1 MDGRRGDRPQPE
13 QGPAGPHHPRRRRRV
28 VRRRG
33 PHPARSGP
41 HPGRGR
47 ADAGPVRR
55 RRDARPGR
63 PRRRGPGP
71 AERSGRSRPAVHGL
85 GRGPGRRSGHVA
97 PAARRSVPGRTR
109 PGADGSRAHPRGR
122 RPGAHVGG
130 RGRAEPGVHRPRVR
144 LADRRRAAQPAER
157 RDRAAV
163 ARHAGVRLPDG
174 RGPGRSSGLRAA
186 RRPEPGRDPARA
198 HRRPDRARR
207 TDRDRGDGLPVPR
220 RRPRPGIVVGTAV
233 RRGRRDHR
241 AAPGPGLGHSRHV
254 PPGPRHRRHLLRPQR
269 RIRARRRRVRSG
281 LLRDQ
286 SPRGTGHGPAA
297 AAAAGDL
304 VGGAGTGRDR
314 PDEPAGLADRGL
326 RRRLGPG
333 IRTVRLDRLRRPP
346 ADRGLDQ
353 RAVRA
358 RLLHPGA
365 GGPGGHRGHGLF
377 LLAGGAASG
386 RAGAA
391 GGECSLALAGGV
403 TIMATPGALVGF
415 SRQRG
420 LAQDGRCKAFSAHA
434 DGIGMAEGAGMML
447 LERLSDAR
455 RNGHPVLAVIR
466 GSAVNQDGAS
476 NGLTAPNG
484 PSQQRVIRAAL
495 ANARLSAAEVDAVEA
510 HGTGTTL
517 GDPIEAQALLATYGQ
532 DRPEDRPLWLG
543 SVKSN
548 LGHTQSAAGAAG
560 VMKMVLALRHQELP
574 RTLHAEE
581 PAENIDWSAGNV
593 ELLAKPRPWPVNGR
607 VRRAGVSAFGISG
620 TNAHVIIEEAPAAGD
635 PPSTAGDPEPA
646 VPVLTGPVAA
656 WLVSARSGAG
666 LRAQAGRLG
675 EFVRARPELDVADV
689 AWSLVTSRSVFE
701 HRAVVVGRD
710 RPELLSGL
718 SSVAA
723 GRPAAGVVTG
733 TVPAG
738 GGGGRVV
745 FVFPG
750 QGSQWAGMGRE
761 LAEASPV
768 FAARLAECGRALAP
782 YVDWSLDDVL
792 HGREGAP
799 GLDRVDVVQPA
810 LWAVMVSLAS
820 VWQAAGVEPDAVV
833 GHSQGEIAAAVVA
846 GILTLEDAA
855 KIVALRSQALTA
867 LSGRGGMLSIA
878 ESADAV
884 AARVA
889 HWDGRASVAAV
900 NGPDATVVSGD
911 PDALA
916 EVLAGCERDGVRA
929 RMLPVDYASHGPQAD
944 ELREEILRLL
954 DGVVPGPARVPI
966 VSAMTGEFLRGPEM
980 DAGYWYASL
989 RAPVEFSRA
998 IEALGRAG
1006 YGVFVETSAHPVL
1019 VTAIGATLENA
1030 RPGDDPA
1037 EPGTARGLR
1046 RPPVLTGTLRRDD
1059 GGADRMLASLA
1070 EVHVHGVPVDWAA
1083 VLPTGARVD
1092 LPTYAFQHQRFW
1104 LETGKALRSGDPAE
1118 ARFWAAVED
1127 GDLAG
1132 LTGTLAVD
1140 PDKPFREVLPAL
1152 ASWRQR
1158 ERGET
1163 VTAGWR
1169 YRISWPALPD
1179 PRPAPLTG
1187 TWLLV
1192 AAPAQRELAGA
1203 CMSALDA
1210 AGADVVLVETAPGE
1224 TGRQALADRLD
1235 PGPAPAGVV
1244 SLLAL
1249 DEAPLPGAPVVTT
1262 GLAGTLALLQ
1272 ALGDRGIEAPLWVL
1286 TRGAVAAGPGETLA
1300 SPGQSPVWGLG
1311 RVAALEHPGRWGG
1324 LIDLPSELDE
1334 RAADRL
1340 VRLLAAGDTL
1350 SGEDQ
1355 VAIRGDGIRVRR
1367 LVRAPRTGGAER
1379 WTPTGTVLVTG
1390 GTGAV
1395 GGRVGGWLAGR
1406 GAPGSS
1412 CPAAP
1417 GRPPP
1422 VPPRSPPRWP
1432 KPAPPSRWSP
1442 ATPPTGSRPPP
1453 CSTGS
1458 IGPGRR

>member
-1 MDGRRGDRPQPE
+1 
-13 QGPAGPHHPRRRRRV
+13 
-28 VRRRG
+28 
-33 PHPARSGP
+33 
-41 HPGRGR
+41 
-47 ADAGPVRR
+47 
-55 RRDARPGR
+55 
-63 PRRRGPGP
+63 
-71 AERSGRSRPAVHGL
+71 
-85 GRGPGRRSGHVA
+85 
-97 PAARRSVPGRTR
+97 
-109 PGADGSRAHPRGR
+109 
-122 RPGAHVGG
+122 
-130 RGRAEPGVHRPRVR
+130 
-144 LADRRRAAQPAER
+144 
-157 RDRAAV
+157 
-163 ARHAGVRLPDG
+163 
-174 RGPGRSSGLRAA
+174 
-186 RRPEPGRDPARA
+186 
-198 HRRPDRARR
+198 
-207 TDRDRGDGLPVPR
+207 
-220 RRPRPGIVVGTAV
+220 
-233 RRGRRDHR
+233 
-241 AAPGPGLGHSRHV
+241 
-254 PPGPRHRRHLLRPQR
+254 
-269 RIRARRRRVRSG
+269 
-281 LLRDQ
+281 
-286 SPRGTGHGPAA
+286 
-297 AAAAGDL
+297 
-304 VGGAGTGRDR
+304 
-314 PDEPAGLADRGL
+314 
-326 RRRLGPG
+326 
-333 IRTVRLDRLRRPP
+333 
-346 ADRGLDQ
+346 
-353 RAVRA
+353 
-358 RLLHPGA
+358 
-365 GGPGGHRGHGLF
+365 
-377 LLAGGAASG
+377 
-386 RAGAA
+386 
-391 GGECSLALAGGV
+391 
-403 TIMATPGALVGF
+403 
-415 SRQRG
+415 
-420 LAQDGRCKAFSAHA
+420 
-434 DGIGMAEGAGMML
+434 
-447 LERLSDAR
+447 
-455 RNGHPVLAVIR
+455 
-466 GSAVNQDGAS
+466 
-476 NGLTAPNG
+476 
-484 PSQQRVIRAAL
+484 
-495 ANARLSAAEVDAVEA
+495 
-510 HGTGTTL
+510 
-517 GDPIEAQALLATYGQ
+517 
-532 DRPEDRPLWLG
+532 
-543 SVKSN
+543 
-548 LGHTQSAAGAAG
+548 
-560 VMKMVLALRHQELP
+560 
-574 RTLHAEE
+574 
-581 PAENIDWSAGNV
+581 
-593 ELLAKPRPWPVNGR
+593 
-607 VRRAGVSAFGISG
+607 
-620 TNAHVIIEEAPAAGD
+620 
-635 PPSTAGDPEPA
+635 
-646 VPVLTGPVAA
+646 
-656 WLVSARSGAG
+656 
-666 LRAQAGRLG
+666 
-675 EFVRARPELDVADV
+675 
-689 AWSLVTSRSVFE
+689 
-701 HRAVVVGRD
+701 
-710 RPELLSGL
+710 
-718 SSVAA
+718 
-723 GRPAAGVVTG
+723 GVVTG

-1406 GAPGSS
+1406 GAPRIVLSS
-1412 CPAAP
+1412 RSGPAATGSAALAATLAEAGAAVEVVACDTAHREPAAALLDRIDRSGPALTAVFHAAGTNDVTPLGDLTVAGLAETAAAKLAGAVNLDELTSGRELTAFVTFSSGAAIWGSAGQAAYAAANAFLDGLAEHRRGRGLAATSVSWGLWGGGGMGQGESGDRLQRLGLREMDPDLAIETLAGIIDASTGSTGSAAGETATATVTVADVDWARFAPVFTLHRPSALIADLPEVRQALSAHASEPDGQDDGRVEGTLRQQLNGLSRIEQERMLTDLVRAEAAAVLGHASMDVVEADRAFKDLGFDSLTAVELRNRLNKATGMRLPATLVFDYPTPEILAGHVRSAMNP
-1417 GRPPP
+1417 GEGTESPSIITEIERLQSALAGVTSGFEMRDDVTRLLRGLLSNWIDTHGAEEP
-1422 VPPRSPPRWP
+1422 VSTDIEFQSATPDEVFSFLDQELGPPRS
-1432 KPAPPSRWSP
+1432 
-1442 ATPPTGSRPPP
+1442 TPQTN
-1453 CSTGS
+1453 
-1458 IGPGRR
+1458 